1 MNSQEIKQIFNLE
14 YSINDYS
21 FSFVLHA
28 KKDAQAV
35 GYCLSFRDKMFTARE
50 YTRSRLPPF
59 RWEPKEGCSME
70 KYYVKDYEFGD
81 ICQLEVML
89 NNLTRFLGHDVIEFD
104 QKFFS
109 ENSRREL
116 LNEIIRDAFRRN
128 LYELNRLPVPDAL
141 RSTAADGSSDSQQS
155 SGGAASYSSAG
166 PAASA
171 AAGSTGSSDFSRTAA
186 QRKADPAAFRSSP
199 DISAAAA
206 GNVIKNDHREEEEK
220 EDLLEYFLSFD
231 GTMNRR
237 KFIFHMLK
245 TYLLVTLV
253 FIVSVVILTHEDQN
267 GKMLIH
273 DEDGSLTAITLL
285 IEFIFLF
292 VATCSFCTRRG
303 RDAGFGSWTLA
314 LLFITP
320 INLLYLGA
328 LLIFPSKEQ
337 NTAGSENY
345 NGRSSFSGPEPE
357 QEEPDD
363 ADNDDL
369 SDYDDDPDNYDEECD
384 DEDQDDCD
392 EDDEKLRGDV
402 DLYDE
407 DANEDG
413 RRS

>member
-14 YSINDYS
+14 YSIKDYS
-21 FSFVLHA
+21 FTFVLHA

-116 LNEIIRDAFRRN
+116 LNEIIRDAFSRN

-141 RSTAADGSSDSQQS
+141 RSTATDGSSDSQQS

-166 PAASA
+166 AASA

-206 GNVIKNDHREEEEK
+206 GNVIKNDHREEEK
-220 EDLLEYFLSFD
+220 EDFLEYFLSFD

-253 FIVSVVILTHEDQN
+253 FIVSVVILTYEDQN
-267 GKMLIH
+267 GKKLIP
-273 DEDGSLTAITLL
+273 DEDGAITAITLL

-345 NGRSSFSGPEPE
+345 NGRSSFSGPEQK

-369 SDYDDDPDNYDEECD
+369 SDYDDDPDNYDEDCE
-384 DEDQDDCD
+384 DEDLDDCD

-407 DANEDG
+407 DTNEDD

>member
-50 YTRSRLPPF
+50 YTRSRVPPF

-141 RSTAADGSSDSQQS
+141 RSTAAEGSSDSQQS

-206 GNVIKNDHREEEEK
+206 GNVIKNDHRVEEEK

-253 FIVSVVILTHEDQN
+253 FI
-267 GKMLIH
+267 
-273 DEDGSLTAITLL
+273 A
-285 IEFIFLF
+285 
-292 VATCSFCTRRG
+292 
-303 RDAGFGSWTLA
+303 
-314 LLFITP
+314 
-320 INLLYLGA
+320 
-328 LLIFPSKEQ
+328 
-337 NTAGSENY
+337 
-345 NGRSSFSGPEPE
+345 
-357 QEEPDD
+357 
-363 ADNDDL
+363 
-369 SDYDDDPDNYDEECD
+369 
-384 DEDQDDCD
+384 
-392 EDDEKLRGDV
+392 
-402 DLYDE
+402 
-407 DANEDG
+407 
-413 RRS
+413 

>member
-50 YTRSRLPPF
+50 YTRSRVPPF

-116 LNEIIRDAFRRN
+116 LNEIIRDAFSRN

-141 RSTAADGSSDSQQS
+141 RSTATDGSSDSQQS

-186 QRKADPAAFRSSP
+186 QRKADPAAFRSNKKRSP
-199 DISAAAA
+199 GGGGEGGFSGIFPQFRRNHEPQKIHLPYAEDLPA
-206 GNVIKNDHREEEEK
+206 GN
-220 EDLLEYFLSFD
+220 
-231 GTMNRR
+231 
-237 KFIFHMLK
+237 
-245 TYLLVTLV
+245 
-253 FIVSVVILTHEDQN
+253 
-267 GKMLIH
+267 
-273 DEDGSLTAITLL
+273 
-285 IEFIFLF
+285 
-292 VATCSFCTRRG
+292 
-303 RDAGFGSWTLA
+303 AGVYSIGC
-314 LLFITP
+314 
-320 INLLYLGA
+320 
-328 LLIFPSKEQ
+328 
-337 NTAGSENY
+337 
-345 NGRSSFSGPEPE
+345 
-357 QEEPDD
+357 
-363 ADNDDL
+363 
-369 SDYDDDPDNYDEECD
+369 DPD
-384 DEDQDDCD
+384 
-392 EDDEKLRGDV
+392 L
-402 DLYDE
+402 
-407 DANEDG
+407 
-413 RRS
+413 

>member
-1 MNSQEIKQIFNLE
+1 
-14 YSINDYS
+14 
-21 FSFVLHA
+21 
-28 KKDAQAV
+28 
-35 GYCLSFRDKMFTARE
+35 
-50 YTRSRLPPF
+50 
-59 RWEPKEGCSME
+59 
-70 KYYVKDYEFGD
+70 
-81 ICQLEVML
+81 ML

-220 EDLLEYFLSFD
+220 EDFLEYFLSFD

-267 GKMLIH
+267 GKMLIP
-273 DEDGSLTAITLL
+273 DEDGSITAITLL

-384 DEDQDDCD
+384 DEDLDDYD

-407 DANEDG
+407 DTNEDG